1 MAFECLGTVGA
12 VDPDRCEISDEKTEM
27 FLVSNFSDHNELH
40 TFLTY
45 AIQELLRFC
54 RFTPDLVDNWL
65 LRLIT
70 LVENKDA
77 TDIFLPF
84 LGTIRN
90 GDSVILQKLLPHIA
104 LHIVISGPPE
114 ELENMRLEIVT
125 VLEDQVERG
134 SGFSPEG
141 RQLVAQTI
149 FGLMDHFSRWI
160 RDRQKAQGE
169 NGGSKEQTLIQR
181 EALLNIEQ
189 QIVKLEGGHVASG
202 QSMIVDEPTDVI
214 SPQKQLQ
221 KYYEK
226 AHEIY
231 AAVDKPDGMED
242 SLRAEIVGVLQRHP
256 DWERELAPLS
266 VESSLVLNNWE
277 GLSRAVQVGSLE
289 SPEVIFGK
297 VVDVLLNSD
306 EQAFNEAMKDA
317 RIRLG
322 NQILEDVRLGNL
334 PAHFTQITPDRQ
346 ACCNSSPAAPSSKIT
361 LKAGLTT
368 GRNLMNHLDFWLE
381 SISPAFR
388 YRKQLLRLR
397 RATFQLRSRGAPAV
411 SQLWV
416 QTAKIARKAGHLQT
430 AYSAVLQAS
439 ESKAPTAF
447 IQQAKL
453 MKLEDLGNL
462 THEAIQDV
470 IVVWEVDFVATQ
482 LAIDLDPE
490 HMPIGHWVY
499 SAPVPSTALFI
510 VDVWRGGRETVR
522 PGTVDEVELIKTS
535 NRTSAT
541 LCTPFSSDPS
551 SSSSELFALSF

>member
-54 RFTPDLVDNWL
+54 GFTPDLVDNWL

-90 GDSVILQKLLPHIA
+90 GDSVISQKLLPHIA

-125 VLEDQVERG
+125 VLEDQVKRG

-149 FGLMDHFSRWI
+149 FGLMDHSSRWI

-181 EALLNIEQ
+181 EALLNIKQ

-242 SLRAEIVGVLQRHP
+242 SLRADIVGVLQRHP

-322 NQILEDVRLGNL
+322 NQILGASQKDAYKRMYDSAIYLHILHKL
-334 PAHFTQITPDRQ
+334 PLIDEH
-346 ACCNSSPAAPSSKIT
+346 
-361 LKAGLTT
+361 
-368 GRNLMNHLDFWLE
+368 
-381 SISPAFR
+381 
-388 YRKQLLRLR
+388 
-397 RATFQLRSRGAPAV
+397 
-411 SQLWV
+411 
-416 QTAKIARKAGHLQT
+416 
-430 AYSAVLQAS
+430 
-439 ESKAPTAF
+439 
-447 IQQAKL
+447 
-453 MKLEDLGNL
+453 
-462 THEAIQDV
+462 
-470 IVVWEVDFVATQ
+470 VATLPPPHLPQ
-482 LAIDLDPE
+482 KSLSKLD
-490 HMPIGHWVY
+490 
-499 SAPVPSTALFI
+499 
-510 VDVWRGGRETVR
+510 
-522 PGTVDEVELIKTS
+522 
-535 NRTSAT
+535 
-541 LCTPFSSDPS
+541 
-551 SSSSELFALSF
+551 